1 MHCWAHNSFVVM
13 VIALGTLG
21 MIDACGQKGPLFLPK
36 PDEQQAPAKGAEVPK
51 TPAPTPVPAPTQ
63 APVPTQA
70 PAPALPPASNAE
82 LLAWPAQNPSGCT
95 DGCSGGAK

>member
-1 MHCWAHNSFVVM
+1 MHCWAHNSFVAV

-21 MIDACGQKGPLFLPK
+21 MVDACGQKGPLFLPK

-63 APVPTQA
+63 APA

>member
-51 TPAPTPVPAPTQ
+51 TPAPT
-63 APVPTQA
+63 QA
-70 PAPALPPASNAE
+70 PAPAVPPASNAE

-95 DGCSGGAK
+95 DGCSGGAR